1 MLEVIKL
8 TKQLITKSVTDIAP
22 LIKNRSVSPVEL
34 TKAIINH
41 TEKNEKAI
49 NAHTSFTHEQALQ
62 AAQKAEKEI
71 MDGQYRGTYHGIPMA
86 LKDNIYIKDE
96 VTTMS
101 SEIHRNFVPSYDA
114 TVVERL
120 RDAGAIFTGKLNM
133 HEYAWG
139 ATTSSPHFG
148 PCHNPWDVNKI
159 PGGSSGGS
167 GAAVVTDMTMASLG
181 TDTGGSIRIP
191 ASICGIVGLKP
202 TYGRV
207 SNYGAFPL
215 AWSLDHI
222 GPMTKSVHD
231 AAELLQIIAGNDPK
245 DTNTSHVTVD
255 TYTEGLDGNVKDLVI
270 GINEDYFFHQVDTKV
285 EQIIRDQIKQLEE
298 QGAKVVE
305 VDIPSLTHAE
315 WAVMTTIISEPAAI
329 HKDHYL
335 HRPEDF
341 GPDLQFLFDLGHLPS
356 AVDYVQ
362 AQQIRHHLKQDFQ
375 KAFESV
381 DVLITPTLPIS
392 TPNIGADTVDLNGE
406 EVELL
411 DHIIRFTG
419 PGNITGLPGLS
430 VPCGFRDGLPV
441 GMQIMGKAF
450 DEKTILNVGYAV
462 EKMNQTDKT
471 KPTSITY

>member
-1 MLEVIKL
+1 M
-8 TKQLITKSVTDIAP
+8 TKELVTKSVTELAE
-22 LIKNRSVSPVEL
+22 LIQKKAVSPVEL
-34 TKAIINH
+34 TKAVLDHAERNE
-41 TEKNEKAI
+41 EKV
-49 NAHTSFTHEQALQ
+49 NAFTSFTREQAES
-62 AAQKAEKEI
+62 AAKKAEEEI
-71 MDGQYRGTYHGIPMA
+71 TNGHYRGVYHGIPMA

-101 SEIHRNFVPSYDA
+101 SKIHRDFVPDYDA
-114 TVVERL
+114 TVTEKL
-120 RDAGAIFTGKLNM
+120 REAGAVFTGKLNM

-148 PCHNPWDVNKI
+148 PCHNPWDLDKI

-167 GAAVVTDMTMASLG
+167 GAAVTADMTMASLG

-207 SNYGAFPL
+207 SSYGAFPL
-215 AWSLDHI
+215 AWTLDHI
-222 GPMTKSVHD
+222 GPMTKTVQD
-231 AAELLQIIAGNDPK
+231 AAELLQIIAGHDEK
-245 DTNTSHVTVD
+245 DMNTAQVPVD
-255 TYTEGLDGNVKDLVI
+255 NYAADLDGNINDLVI
-270 GINEDYFFHQVDTKV
+270 GINEDYFFRQVDSGVEKV
-285 EQIIRDQIKQLEE
+285 VRNQIKQLEA

-305 VDIPSLTHAE
+305 VDIPSLQHAE

-329 HKDHYL
+329 HKENYL
-335 HRPEDF
+335 HRPKDF
-341 GPDLQFLFDLGHLPS
+341 GEDLQFLFDLGHLPS
-356 AVDYVQ
+356 SVDYVH
-362 AQQIRHHLKQDFQ
+362 AQQIRQHLKQDFQ
-375 KAFESV
+375 KAFEQV

-392 TPNIGADTVDLNGE
+392 TPDIGADTINLNGE

-430 VPCGFRDGLPV
+430 VPCGFNNGLPV

-462 EKMNQTDKT
+462 EQMNHFRDQ
-471 KPTSITY
+471 KPAAITY

>member
-1 MLEVIKL
+1 M
-8 TKQLITKSVTDIAP
+8 TKELITKSVTELAS
-22 LIKNRSVSPVEL
+22 LIEDKSVSPVEV
-34 TKAIINH
+34 TKAALDH
-41 TEKNEKAI
+41 AEKNDEAI
-49 NAHTSFTHEQALQ
+49 NAFTSFTREQAE
-62 AAQKAEKEI
+62 ASARKAEEEI
-71 MDGQYRGTYHGIPMA
+71 ANGNYRGTYHGIPMA
-86 LKDNIYIKDE
+86 LKDNLYIKNE

-101 SEIHRNFVPSYDA
+101 SKIHRDFVPTYDA

-120 RDAGAIFTGKLNM
+120 RKAGAVFTGKLNM

-148 PCHNPWDVNKI
+148 PCHNPWDLAKI

-167 GAAVVTDMTMASLG
+167 GAAVITDMTMASLG

-222 GPMTKSVHD
+222 GPMTKTVHD
-231 AAELLQIIAGNDPK
+231 AAELLQIIAGFDAK
-245 DTNTSHVTVD
+245 DTNSSNAPVD
-255 TYTEGLDGNVKDLVI
+255 NYASALDGNVDGLVI
-270 GINEDYFFHQVDTKV
+270 GINEDYFFNQVDSDIEKT
-285 EQIIRDQIKQLEE
+285 IREQIKQLEA
-298 QGAKVVE
+298 QGAKIVE
-305 VDIPSLTHAE
+305 VDIPSLKHSE

-329 HKDHYL
+329 HKENYL
-335 HRPEDF
+335 HRPADF
-341 GPDLQFLFDLGHLPS
+341 GEDLQFLFDLGHLPS

-362 AQQIRHHLKQDFQ
+362 AQQIRQHLKQDFQ
-375 KAFESV
+375 KAFEQV

-392 TPNIGADTVDLNGE
+392 TPDIGADTVDLNGE
-406 EVELL
+406 QVELL

-430 VPCGFRDGLPV
+430 VPCGFKNGLPI

-450 DEKTILNVGYAV
+450 DEKTVLNVGYAV
-462 EKMNQTDKT
+462 EQMNQSSTK
-471 KPTSITY
+471 KPTTVTY